1 MAVNRKRFGLD
12 NTYDVVQARQYA
24 RQMARELG
32 FGLSDQAR
40 IATAVSEVIQQVIG
54 HNGGG
59 EAFFSTLSDGARQG
73 LECICTGGA
82 ALAQLLDAAS
92 SRLPGGIWRLVD
104 EFVLEHG
111 DGEELAIVM
120 RKWLA

>member
-1 MAVNRKRFGLD
+1 MAVSRKRFELA
-12 NTYDVVQARQYA
+12 NTYDIVQTRQYA

-40 IATAVSEVIQQVIG
+40 IATAISEVIQQIIG
-54 HNGGG
+54 HGSGG
-59 EAFFSTLSDGARQG
+59 EAFFATLSDGPRQG

-92 SRLPGGIWRLVD
+92 SRLPGGISRLVD

-111 DGEELAIVM
+111 DGEEMAVVM